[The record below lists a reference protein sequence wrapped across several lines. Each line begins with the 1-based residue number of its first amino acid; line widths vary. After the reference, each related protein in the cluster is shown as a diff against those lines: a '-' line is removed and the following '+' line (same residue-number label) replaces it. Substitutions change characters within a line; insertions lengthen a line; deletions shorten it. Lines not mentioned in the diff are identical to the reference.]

1 MGSYFAHNDQ
11 EAEEVCI
18 AIKEHYSPQGP
29 SDFCPKAPLSV
40 VLSLADKIDTLVGF
54 FAINEKPTGS
64 KDPFALRR
72 YALGVIR
79 LIMENSL
86 KLPLEKAITKSLSLY
101 PTFDEVNSLFDF
113 IMERLKVYLKANKI
127 GNDRIDSIF
136 SKRNED
142 DINRLVGKVK
152 AIDLF
157 VASDDGA
164 NLITAYRRA
173 ANLVSAESKKDGKS
187 YHTDPDEKIFQLEQ
201 ETYLLEA
208 LTSIGIAL
216 PSILKDND
224 FNKAMQV
231 LASLRSPIDSY
242 FENVTVNTDD
252 LILRDNRLR
261 LLSLV
266 VKTMNTVADFSV
278 IEGP

>member
-1 MGSYFAHNDQ
+1 MGR
-11 EAEEVCI
+11 
-18 AIKEHYSPQGP
+18 G
-29 SDFCPKAPLSV
+29 
-40 VLSLADKIDTLVGF
+40 
-54 FAINEKPTGS
+54 
-64 KDPFALRR
+64 
-72 YALGVIR
+72 
-79 LIMENSL
+79 
-86 KLPLEKAITKSLSLY
+86 
-101 PTFDEVNSLFDF
+101 
-113 IMERLKVYLKANKI
+113 
-127 GNDRIDSIF
+127 SIF

-142 DINRLVGKVK
+142 DVNRLVGKVK

-187 YHTDPDEKIFQLEQ
+187 YHTDPDEKIFQIEQ

-208 LTSIGIAL
+208 LTNIGIAL
-216 PSILKDND
+216 PSILKDDD
-224 FNKAMQV
+224 FNKAMHV
-231 LASLRSPIDSY
+231 LASLRGPIDAY

-278 IEGP
+278 IESS